1 MNKITKNTI
10 ISEVGYFPELN
21 KKHRLDFPAGRIV
34 LKQGE
39 HRGPNRGFGVAHI
52 LAEHKSDLTKYT
64 LDHSTDGVISY
75 VKLILRSGAK
85 IYSEF
90 ASVRGFHRP
99 TVIRS
104 LVGTVILERQEID
117 GEIFYSVVTAFGS
130 KSAKGTQ
137 IGTF

>member
-21 KKHRLDFPAGRIV
+21 EKYRLDFPAGKIV

-39 HRGPNRGFGVAHI
+39 HRGPNRGFGVVHI
-52 LAEHKSDLTKYT
+52 LAEHKSDLTKYN
-64 LDHSTDGVISY
+64 LNHSAEGVARY
-75 VKLILRSGAK
+75 VKSILHPGAK

-99 TVIRS
+99 TVIWS
-104 LVGTVILERQEID
+104 LVGTIVLERQEID
-117 GEIFYSVVTAFGS
+117 GEIFYSVVTAFGG
-130 KSAKGTQ
+130 KNAKGTQ
-137 IGTF
+137 IGNF